1 MAVAFSKSFRSDF
14 FMTLRRAVLLLLGIS
29 AVGIAAAQTVL
40 PNTTTP
46 LPDLSASDG
55 LKPDRERRPSP
66 VHALSAADHDVLGR
80 AFDAADR
87 GDWTGAK
94 ILADNTRGDI
104 GKRLIAWR
112 YVMDKN
118 SGASFGEIDAFLR
131 ANPGFPMRDTIIA
144 RAEVAMDPTAAP
156 AAIVGWFGDRTPM
169 TGIGMIR
176 LGDALIAVGR
186 TAQGTDWIR
195 RGWVSG
201 SFRPDQELAIVQKDG
216 GLLTPEVDRARL
228 SNLISNE
235 QLPAAQRELSRV
247 ADDVQALGRARLAFR
262 SGRGAGEKAAG
273 NLPASVANDADLIY
287 DRARAARRANDNA
300 TAAAFF
306 ARPGIKPF
314 IAAHPAKWWGDAN
327 LAIRALIRSNSC
339 TAAHNIAADTGLTSG
354 SEFSESEFLAGWV
367 ALRCLKNPALA
378 LPHFQRLEAGVGRPI
393 SKSRARYWQGRAWEA
408 KGDTAKAIAAY
419 RAAAQ
424 MPDTFYGQM
433 ALARVDAA
441 PVVHLN
447 ETAADPA
454 SAADAAEADDM
465 TKAIR
470 VLGDLGQENILRL
483 FALKAYD
490 LHPEPARA
498 KYLMQMLTGMGFREI
513 AVRVA
518 KSASYAG
525 VTFQDYLYPVIP
537 VPSYAG
543 PGTAPEPAFVLGLIR
558 QETEFDPDA
567 VSGAGARGIMQMMPA
582 SAQLAASQAGLSYRP
597 NDVTADPNYNMQL
610 GMTEFAGNIRM
621 WNGSYVLS
629 IAGYNAGPGNARK
642 WIAALGD
649 PRTPGVDIIDWVE
662 MIPFNET
669 RNYVQRVL
677 ENAQVYRGRLS
688 GRDAPLRTVNDLY
701 APRVPDVK
709 VLR

>member
-1 MAVAFSKSFRSDF
+1 
-14 FMTLRRAVLLLLGIS
+14 MTFRRAVLLLLGI
-29 AVGIAAAQTVL
+29 AAIGYAAAQTVL
-40 PNTTTP
+40 P
-46 LPDLSASDG
+46 LPDASNNEG

-66 VHALSAADHDVLGR
+66 VHALSAADHDLLGR

-87 GDWTGAK
+87 GDWTAAK
-94 ILADNTRGDI
+94 SLADNTRGDI
-104 GKRLIAWR
+104 GKRLIQWR
-112 YVMDKN
+112 YVLDKN

-131 ANPGFPMRDTIIA
+131 ANPGWPMRDTIIA

-156 AAIVGWFGDRTPM
+156 QAVVGWFGDRTPM

-176 LGDALIAVGR
+176 LGDALIAVGQ
-186 TAQGTDWIR
+186 TARGTDWVR
-195 RGWVSG
+195 KGWVSG
-201 SFRPDQELAIVQKDG
+201 NFRPDQELAIVQKDG
-216 GLLTPEVDRARL
+216 GLLTPDIDRARL
-228 SNLISNE
+228 ANLISTE
-235 QLPAAQRELSRV
+235 QVTAAQREMSRV
-247 ADDVQALGRARLAFR
+247 ADDVQALARARLAFR

-273 NLPASVANDADLIY
+273 NLPASVANDPGLIY
-287 DRARAARRANDNA
+287 DRARAARRANDNG

-306 ARPGIKPF
+306 ARPAIKPF
-314 IAAHPAKWWGDAN
+314 IAAYPDKWWGDAN
-327 LAIRALIRSNSC
+327 LTMRALIQSGSC
-339 TAAHNIAADTGLTSG
+339 TAAHNVAADTGLTTG
-354 SEFSESEFLAGWV
+354 TEFSESEFLAGWV
-367 ALRCLKNPALA
+367 ALRCMKNPMLALA
-378 LPHFQRLEAGVGRPI
+378 HFQRLEAGVGRPI

-408 KGDTAKAIAAY
+408 KGDMAKAVAAY
-419 RAAAQ
+419 RGAAT

-433 ALARVDAA
+433 ALARIDAS
-441 PVVHLN
+441 PTVHLN
-447 ETAADPA
+447 ETAADTA
-454 SAADAAEADDM
+454 GVADAAEADDL

-490 LHPEPARA
+490 LHPDAARA
-498 KYLMQMLTGMGFREI
+498 KYLMQILTDMGFREI

-525 VTFQDYLYPVIP
+525 TTFQNFLYPVIP

-543 PGTAPEPAFVLGLIR
+543 PGAAPEPAFVLGLIR

-582 SAQLAASQAGLSYRP
+582 SAQLAASQAGLPYRP
-597 NDVTADPNYNMQL
+597 NDLTSDPTYNMQL
-610 GMTEFAGNIRM
+610 GMTEFAGNFRN

-629 IAGYNAGPGNARK
+629 IAAYNAGPGNARK
-642 WIAALGD
+642 WIAATGD

-662 MIPFNET
+662 LIPFNET

-677 ENAQVYRGRLS
+677 ENAQVYRVRLS

-701 APRVPDVK
+701 APRVPDVT
-709 VLR
+709 VLH